1 MVANE
6 LSMQHSHFPN
16 ESIVVIISPLVALMK
31 DQVSVLKS
39 LDIRAEFVA
48 ADQVESVLKDVEAR
62 KHRLVYTSPES
73 MLEMN
78 AHFIGLQNQF
88 PTNFTVDLL
97 QTPLFLWNVCYLRGH
112 DLNKHV

>member
-6 LSMQHSHFPN
+6 LSKQHSHFPN
-16 ESIVVIISPLVALMK
+16 ESIVTVVIISPLVALMK

-48 ADQVESVLKDVEAR
+48 ADRVESVLKDVEAK

-73 MLEMN
+73 MLETN
-78 AHFIGLQNQF
+78 AHFVGLQNQF
-88 PTNFTVDLL
+88 PTNFTGDL
-97 QTPLFLWNVCYLRGH
+97 QTPLFLWNVCYL
-112 DLNKHV
+112 